1 MSKPAKPYITGQD
14 RLVIKIRNPQDGR
27 FTSKSFKFSDYDND
41 RSKAEAASK
50 EWSIGIQRMID
61 EKNALNPIVPKIRKQ
76 RDPTEKLKLQ
86 IEGLKEL
93 RGESQVQPTPQ
104 QQPIQQQPIQ
114 QQPIQ
119 QQPIQQQP
127 TIQQKSFPFA
137 SWISEKTGSSLVIM
151 AKSKSGKTSFLSK
164 IVKNLPKDIIKI
176 VISPNIHNEIYKS
189 MKNRCV
195 YSPEFN
201 VDLIKLCQR
210 INQKTKNH
218 YRFCIILDDVIEE
231 KSNTMILK
239 MFLTLRNSNISVI
252 LSVQSTM
259 LINKLIRGNANYIML
274 GKLSGEESILDTYK
288 KFLINYKDQLQIK
301 SDRDV
306 IPVYDSL
313 TKDFNFI
320 FVNSLKEKIY
330 QTNNKL

>member
-1 MSKPAKPYITGQD
+1 MNKPAKPYITGQD
-14 RLVIKIRNPQDGR
+14 RLVVKIRNPQDGR

-50 EWSIGIQRMID
+50 EWSVEIQKMID
-61 EKNALNPIVPKIRKQ
+61 EKNSLLPQVPKVRKQ
-76 RDPTEKLKLQ
+76 RSPKIKLQ
-86 IEGLKEL
+86 IEGLKEAV
-93 RGESQVQPTPQ
+93 GQTQVEQPT
-104 QQPIQQQPIQ
+104 I
-114 QQPIQ
+114 
-119 QQPIQQQP
+119 QQP
-127 TIQQKSFPFA
+127 TIQQPTIQQQVQPAPTLQQKPFPFTK
-137 SWISEKTGSSLVIM
+137 WISEKTGSSLVIM
-151 AKSKSGKTSFLSK
+151 GKSKSGKTSFLSK

-176 VISPNIHNEIYKS
+176 VISPNIHNEIYTS
-189 MKNRCV
+189 MKHRCV

-218 YRFCIILDDVIEE
+218 YRFCIILDDLIEE

-252 LSVQSTM
+252 LSIQSTM
-259 LINKLIRGNANYIML
+259 LINKLIRGNANYILL
-274 GKLSGEESILDTYK
+274 GKLSGEESILDTTK
-288 KFLINYKDQLQIK
+288 KFLINYKDELNIK
-301 SDRDV
+301 SDRDT

-313 TKDFNFI
+313 TKDYNFI

-330 QTNNKL
+330 QTNNKLLR

>member
-14 RLVIKIRNPQDGR
+14 RIVVKIRNPVDGK

-50 EWSIGIQRMID
+50 EWSVAIQKMID
-61 EKNALNPIVPKIRKQ
+61 EKNSLMPVVPKVRKQ
-76 RDPTEKLKLQ
+76 RSLKIETQ
-86 IEGLKEL
+86 IEGLKEI
-93 RGESQVQPTPQ
+93 RGVESQPTQQVAQQPTPQ
-104 QQPIQQQPIQ
+104 
-114 QQPIQ
+114 
-119 QQPIQQQP
+119 P
-127 TIQQKSFPFA
+127 TIQPTTRLPQKAFPYS
-137 SWISEKTGSSLVIM
+137 SWIPDKTGSSLVIM
-151 AKSKSGKTSFLSK
+151 GKSKSGKTSFLSK

-176 VISPNIHNEIYKS
+176 VISPNIHNEIYSS

-210 INQKTKNH
+210 INQKTKNY
-218 YRFCIILDDVIEE
+218 YRFCIILDDVIDE
-231 KSNTMILK
+231 KSNTMVLK

-259 LINKLIRGNANYIML
+259 LINKLIRGNANYIL
-274 GKLSGEESILDTYK
+274 LAKLSGEESILDTYK
-288 KFLINYKDQLQIK
+288 KFLINYRDDLKIR
-301 SDRDV
+301 SDRDIV
-306 IPVYDSL
+306 PTYDSL
-313 TKDFNFI
+313 TKDYNFI